1 MTTAEEAYE
10 RYIVKSEK
18 NGTNNNLS
26 TDRGRFVTLY
36 NELKNR
42 VTKWYLN
49 NRQSNELHSIKVLLQ
64 DDKPIR
70 PERPKHLDHFDFK
83 LPKDFFQQSFVR
95 AVGEKGKCTGQDIY
109 LYEIKDEDRG
119 SIMGDELYGPSFDYR
134 ESPYTF
140 AKDTLKVYVEKD
152 VTLEKI
158 YLSYYKFPNKIGLLD
173 PDNPESGFDP
183 SKEIEFNDDVLDR
196 IISAMVGDFK
206 INNENPSFQAD
217 KLREKENLI

>member
-18 NGTNNNLS
+18 NGTNNNIS

-42 VTKWYLN
+42 VVKWYLN
-49 NRQSNELHSIKVLLQ
+49 NRHLDELQSIKVLLV
-64 DDKPIR
+64 DDLEVT
-70 PERPKHLDHFDFK
+70 PESPRHLDHFDFK
-83 LPKDFFQQSFVR
+83 LPEDFFEQSFVR
-95 AVGEKGKCTGQDIY
+95 AIGEKDGCLGEELY
-109 LYEIKDEDRG
+109 LYQIRDEDRG
-119 SIMGDELYGPSFDYR
+119 SIMRDMLYGPSFEYR

-140 AKDTLKVYVEKD
+140 AKDVLKVYVEKD
-152 VTLEKI
+152 TILNNI
-158 YLSYYKFPNKIGLLD
+158 YLSYYRYPNKIGLLD

-183 SKEIEFNDDVLDR
+183 SKEIELEDEVLDR

-206 INNENPSFQAD
+206 INTENPSFQAE
-217 KLREKENLI
+217 KFREKENLT